1 MPASDRFL
9 DTIYA
14 RSSSIP
20 ILTLLQATIGG
31 EDLYYV
37 NDNVAITSNVSGSSQ
52 TYNPAG
58 FKISLPEDTEEGT
71 PTATLDFDAGDISIV
86 RKLRAANERVRL
98 LLWVVLSDEPDTIE
112 FGPFEYESI
121 EFSVSGTSVSVSLEA
136 EPILDV
142 QIPGLR
148 YTPQTFPALW
158 DNRR

>member
-20 ILTLLQATIGG
+20 ILSLLEANIGG
-31 EDLYYV
+31 ELSYYV
-37 NDNVAITSNVSGSSQ
+37 NDNVATTSTVSGESRVYQ
-52 TYNPAG
+52 PAG
-58 FKISLPEDTEEGT
+58 FMISLPDDTEEGT
-71 PTATLDFDAGDISIV
+71 PTAKLDFDAGDVSV
-86 RKLRAANERVRL
+86 LRKLRAVDGLVRL
-98 LLWVVLSDEPDTIE
+98 RLWVVLSDDPNTVE
-112 FGPFEYESI
+112 FGPVEYELT
-121 EFSVSGTSVSVSLEA
+121 EFDASGTAVSLSLEA

-148 YTPQTFPALW
+148 YTPQVFPSLW